1 MGKGNTK
8 GRYIEKVGFYD
19 IYAKDSTRKNS
30 KGREETSSTEY
41 VIYHSKNLLQKGYKT
56 KEIAINEAKTLVE
69 KHEKTIS
76 NNKTK

>member
-30 KGREETSSTEY
+30 KGKEETSSTEY
-41 VIYHSKNLLQKGYKT
+41 VIYHAKKTVDKGSKT
-56 KEIAINEAKTLVE
+56 KMEAVDKAKLLFE
-69 KHEKTIS
+69 KYEKELH
-76 NNKTK
+76 NKKNK